1 MASIQE
7 DLQNFGDEMQTE
19 MQERG
24 ERLFSDSTEFIR
36 SVPFAALGA
45 TLKSVERTRN
55 AVKAG
60 FEFPSRM
67 IERTRKAPSQLRE
80 SYTERAERGRLAYNR
95 ILNRE
100 SVENA
105 ANQVRYASHKA
116 KGATTSAGTA
126 VRKASAAIEDAA
138 EAAFDPQDTRAYE
151 DRTVA
156 ELRELASDREISGR
170 SGLNKK
176 QLIKA
181 LRNAR

>member
-1 MASIQE
+1 MASIQKN
-7 DLQNFGDEMQTE
+7 LQDFGDEIQTE

-24 ERLFSDSTEFIR
+24 KRIFSDSTEFIR

-55 AVKAG
+55 AVRFG

-67 IERTRKAPSQLRE
+67 IERSRKAPSQLRE
-80 SYTERAERGRLAYNR
+80 SYQDRAARGRRAYNR
-95 ILNRE
+95 ILNRDA
-100 SVENA
+100 VEEA
-105 ANQVRYASHKA
+105 ADQVRYASRKA
-116 KGATTSAGTA
+116 KGATTSASNV
-126 VRKASAAIEDAA
+126 VRKASAAIKDAA
-138 EAAFDPQDTRAYE
+138 DVAFDPQDTRAYE

-181 LRNAR
+181 LRSVR